1 MQAISHGRNFPTG
14 SRSFSSHT
22 APPPF
27 NSEVASIPPEV
38 VYLVDQDPGA
48 LKEISAPLATL
59 EVTVVAFTSVA
70 EYLEHSHVGVPSCLV
85 LELQLTH
92 RYDLDWQCQIAEEA
106 CPPVVFICSQI
117 DIPSAVRVVKAGAI
131 ELLTKPVDPSA
142 LVEAV
147 LAALAHDRK
156 LRQRRA
162 ELTELRERLAR
173 LTPREREVLP
183 LIVGGLLNKQAASAL
198 GISEVT
204 LQIHRSQV
212 MRKMQAESLA
222 ELVRMAMKL
231 RIPYLCDKRAHL
243 DQPTY
248 QSSPGSVR
256 DRKSRSTRAVL

>member
-1 MQAISHGRNFPTG
+1 M
-14 SRSFSSHT
+14 
-22 APPPF
+22 
-27 NSEVASIPPEV
+27 
-38 VYLVDQDPGA
+38 VYLVDQDPGVV
-48 LKEISAPLATL
+48 KEISAPLAPL
-59 EVTVVAFTSVA
+59 NVTVMAFASVA
-70 EYLEHSHVGVPSCLV
+70 EYLEHGHAGVPSCLV
-85 LELQLTH
+85 LEWQLTD

-131 ELLTKPVDPSA
+131 ELLTKPVDPAA
-142 LVEAV
+142 LVKAV
-147 LAALAHDRK
+147 LAALAHDHK

-183 LIVGGLLNKQAASAL
+183 LIIGGLLNKQAASAL

-222 ELVRMAMKL
+222 ELVRLAMKL
-231 RIPYLCDKRAHL
+231 RIPHLCEKRTRL
-243 DQPTY
+243 DQPPY
-248 QSSPGSVR
+248 QSSPGAVR
-256 DRKSRSTRAVL
+256 EPKSRSTRAAL